1 MQPHADARVA
11 LLSRLIDHAPLFPPA
26 SLALPDAVAEDE
38 RARTSRDAFIL
49 ARFVCPASRL
59 EEIPDVG
66 RGISAVLDRPL
77 PAKAS
82 VEAVEV
88 RMGSELATLATLA
101 PEVYVEIPVDHGLD
115 ERLDAI
121 SAHGLRA
128 KVRCAGAEVP
138 TEEALAAFIGGCR
151 ARNIVFKATAG
162 LHHAVRANG
171 DHGFL
176 NLLAA
181 VVFGDE
187 ENALAETDPAAFELD
202 ASAFSWR
209 GRSASP
215 AELAIARRDRLHS
228 IGSCSFFEPVEE
240 LEAMGMLP
248 L

>member
-26 SLALPDAVAEDE
+26 SPALPDAVAEDE

-66 RGISAVLDRPL
+66 RGVSAVLDRPL

-88 RMGSELATLATLA
+88 RMGSEPATLATLA

-138 TEEALAAFIGGCR
+138 TEEALAVFSGQIAMDEIYDGGLCQLV
-151 ARNIVFKATAG
+151 A
-162 LHHAVRANG
+162 
-171 DHGFL
+171 
-176 NLLAA
+176 
-181 VVFGDE
+181 
-187 ENALAETDPAAFELD
+187 TDPLVWNPVHERTRERAAD
-202 ASAFSWR
+202 QR
-209 GRSASP
+209 PIGRADVEP
-215 AELAIARRDRLHS
+215 ARHA
-228 IGSCSFFEPVEE
+228 EE
-240 LEAMGMLP
+240 
-248 L
+248 